1 MPSEK
6 ILEQKKQ
13 AVTDLAEKIKGS
25 CAGVLVEYKG
35 INVADDTKLRK
46 ELREAGIS
54 YSVVKNPALPR
65 RERSRRRRPGSCFG
79 GHHSSGGQRGGPCC
93 CR

>member
-13 AVTDLAEKIKGS
+13 AVADLAEKIKGS

-35 INVADDTKLRK
+35 INVADDTKLR
-46 ELREAGIS
+46 RC
-54 YSVVKNPALPR
+54 V
-65 RERSRRRRPGSCFG
+65 
-79 GHHSSGGQRGGPCC
+79 
-93 CR
+93 